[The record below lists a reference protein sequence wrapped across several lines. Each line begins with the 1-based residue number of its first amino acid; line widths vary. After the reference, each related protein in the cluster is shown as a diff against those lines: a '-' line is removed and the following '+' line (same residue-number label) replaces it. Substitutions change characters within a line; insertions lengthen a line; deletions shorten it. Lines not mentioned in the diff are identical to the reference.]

1 MRSFTWK
8 SGDVRVHFSV
18 REAQEHVLFDEED
31 IIDVHKVR
39 LLVSEKLLALS
50 TLDDEI
56 LIPYCVTTTQP
67 RESFKVSNR
76 PEIDK
81 TLKKIKVIREL
92 IQLGPTPALHT
103 ILKKLKDRYDE
114 LCNA

>member
-1 MRSFTWK
+1 MRAFTWK

-18 REAQEHVLFDEED
+18 REAHEHVLFDEEGV
-31 IIDVHKVR
+31 IDVHKVR

-92 IQLGPTPALHT
+92 ITLGSTPALQAN
-103 ILKKLKDRYDE
+103 LKRLKDQYDKLINE
-114 LCNA
+114 